1 MRQITYLAY
10 HDVTYVG
17 KHEKKWYNVHRVL
30 GPGGPSETIQIYGLD
45 AAKDAVKDIYGYKIT
60 TLDGRT
66 VYES

>member
-1 MRQITYLAY
+1 MKESIYHKY
-10 HDVTYVG
+10 HDAPYVG

-30 GPGGPSETIQIYGLD
+30 GPGGPSEIIPIYGLD
-45 AAKDAVKDIYGYKIT
+45 AAKDAVKDIYGYKIV